1 MDLISFERLFLVLS
15 GYFCCKLLNTGKKKK
30 YNKAVSLQGRPRPL
44 GRGDRL
50 MEVKI
55 TVISGK

>member
-1 MDLISFERLFLVLS
+1 MDLIPLERLFLVLS
-15 GYFCCKLLNTGKKKK
+15 GYFCFKLLNTGEKK
-30 YNKAVSLQGRPRPL
+30 YNKAVSLRGRPRPL

>member
-1 MDLISFERLFLVLS
+1 MDLISLERLFLVLS
-15 GYFCCKLLNTGKKKK
+15 GYFYCKLLNTGEKK

-50 MEVKI
+50 MEVKM